1 MVKFSIV
8 DMGNNKKDIVYLLKE
23 IKMKNLI
30 CATEKDEHG
39 DTVYSTY
46 NIAAVKKIAEDYDG
60 LMIDIIRGKN

>member
-1 MVKFSIV
+1 
-8 DMGNNKKDIVYLLKE
+8 
-23 IKMKNLI
+23 MKNLI